1 MILRSL
7 ITVAAVLTA
16 FAVSIP
22 AQQQATGTVDYSLA
36 NSSVM
41 WTPGSASIFL
51 NPGELARLHQNEF
64 MISSG
69 RFRSLESM
77 SSAIFV
83 PGTGTIGIG
92 VTPTINSS
100 QYGFG
105 FGGLLGNYN
114 TVGGALSVLPK
125 VERSIRLSFGG
136 ALHLPA
142 GGEETGGHAGISIT
156 NVLSKVVLRAG
167 AGYWLL
173 PRIVRLQ
180 IATQSGMVRAELL
193 GLETR
198 VLEGVHIQVG
208 TRGFTRLLAGASYTM
223 PYATVAIGAGPEGL
237 SFTVNARIGD
247 AAADV
252 REEAFDQGNEAL
264 VDQRFGD
271 ARESF
276 LNALRYDEYDN
287 EVRLLAEK
295 SRILM
300 DSSVTALLRQANE
313 NEGQHNYTEAMRAYA
328 QVLKIDPQQTVAA
341 SSLANVEQKLRLY
354 VQRLLVAGDSLKGV
368 HDLTRARKSYE
379 LALELDPE
387 NDSASVRIDELESL
401 SKENV
406 RSMLLRARSLLR
418 KNQLDDSQKEYER
431 ILSIESTNT
440 QALSGLRAVNNRR
453 VNEQLAVGKVAY
465 EGRKY
470 LEALQIFS
478 DIVQKEENN
487 KEAKQLLEK
496 TRGALRSDV
505 ERLFKTGLQFYI
517 KEDFKSAI
525 ATWDKV
531 LMIQPEDSST
541 REYRKRAEE
550 KLKALE
556 QFK

>member
-1 MILRSL
+1 
-7 ITVAAVLTA
+7 
-16 FAVSIP
+16 
-22 AQQQATGTVDYSLA
+22 
-36 NSSVM
+36 
-41 WTPGSASIFL
+41 
-51 NPGELARLHQNEF
+51 
-64 MISSG
+64 
-69 RFRSLESM
+69 
-77 SSAIFV
+77 
-83 PGTGTIGIG
+83 
-92 VTPTINSS
+92 
-100 QYGFG
+100 
-105 FGGLLGNYN
+105 
-114 TVGGALSVLPK
+114 
-125 VERSIRLSFGG
+125 
-136 ALHLPA
+136 
-142 GGEETGGHAGISIT
+142 
-156 NVLSKVVLRAG
+156 
-167 AGYWLL
+167 L